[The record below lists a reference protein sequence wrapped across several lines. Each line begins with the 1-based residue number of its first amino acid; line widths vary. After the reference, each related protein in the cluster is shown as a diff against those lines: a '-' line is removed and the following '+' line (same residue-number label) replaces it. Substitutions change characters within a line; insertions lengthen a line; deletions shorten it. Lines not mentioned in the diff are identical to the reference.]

1 MAKPLELRP
10 RFYQGQYLDPRDL
23 DAVVEYGRAQE
34 ARHAL
39 GGHTWGIAAGLTLKE
54 SAVPDGSV
62 QVHLMPGYAWDGYG
76 RPLVVMAPTRLPE
89 ELFAA
94 QVYDSVIDAG
104 GEGRLNAVWIRVD
117 ERHVQPPRAGFAV
130 CDVDDQ
136 NARVREAIVF
146 EIGAMSTPHDG
157 VVVASREVDATQALR
172 GLDPAA
178 PLVPDE
184 SIPHQAFP
192 AEEDKKRWRLFV
204 GYVRW
209 LPTIGGGGAFAPR
222 KAPDDE
228 TAARRLR
235 RYAGVVAES
244 VLAADGVLRLARRG
258 DATSTYFSPPVE
270 ETVWISGKTRAE
282 DDVRL
287 AGAALEWRDAAGQ
300 DRGTPLLIRRT
311 GDAGKTDADLGD
323 RALEI
328 VIGPDDQVDNRLSV
342 GTRKADGTLDTKAVV
357 MSSGNVGIGT
367 RTPSAKLEVF
377 DGDVVLRA
385 KADDAGDLIFQKSD
399 GTEKGRVWSKTTSGK
414 GLNLSSGGTTPHVA
428 IDADGKVGIGTTSP
442 TNRLHVADATGVRQN
457 YLYVTGDKGWSSLA
471 YNAHHDTANG
481 NWVFPDPSRKSMT
494 IELDDHDNA
503 ARLEV
508 YSNAGA
514 GSWLSRF
521 KIDGDSGNVGVA
533 QQSPAVRLHV
543 SGDRIRLQNGDKKI
557 DLRTDGGAVDLQSE
571 THDLYLRSSGPGGKN
586 RLLLN
591 PMAVDGFVGVGLEAP
606 LCKLHVAGS
615 MAADAGDPASH
626 IALIDNTSFGASADV
641 LALRVAASSI
651 SIDGSNNFIT
661 FFAGATAIG
670 AIEGQSGFLGPGIVF
685 TSGSADFAE
694 SVPRLNEDEAIEP
707 GDVVGIVGGRVTRA
721 TAGAHHVAVVSTA
734 PVIVGNAAPP
744 DRRHLHEKIAFLGQV
759 PVKVRGPVTAGM
771 FLCASGDGDG
781 TAVAVD
787 EARLDPASATRVVAR
802 AWQTDAGKGVRRVHA
817 VVGFGVAEAALGA
830 VVRAQAAALAALMG
844 EREPS
849 PVAKGSSGGKSGPK
863 AGGTKK
869 ETKT

>member
-23 DAVVEYGRAQE
+23 DAVVDYARAQE

-39 GGHTWGIAAGLTLKE
+39 GGHTWGIATGLTLKE
-54 SAVPDGSV
+54 TPVPDGSV

-76 RPLVVMAPTRLPE
+76 RPLVVMAPALLPE

-104 GEGRLNAVWIRVD
+104 GEGRLNGVWIRVD
-117 ERHVQPPRAGFAV
+117 DRHVQPPRAGFAV

-146 EIGAMSTPHDG
+146 EIGAISSPHDG
-157 VVVASREVDATQALR
+157 VVVAGREVDASQALR
-172 GLDPAA
+172 GLDAAA

-192 AEEDKKRWRLFV
+192 AEEDKKRWRIFV

-209 LPTIGGGGAFAPR
+209 LPTVEGGAFAPR
-222 KAPDDE
+222 KIPDDE

-258 DATSTYFSPPVE
+258 DATSTYFSPPVD

-282 DDVRL
+282 GDIRL
-287 AGAALEWRDAAGQ
+287 ADAQLDWRDAAGK

-323 RALEI
+323 RALEM
-328 VIGPDDQVDNRLSV
+328 VIGPDDQADNRLSI
-342 GTRKADGTLDTKAVV
+342 GTRKSDGKLDTKAVV

-367 RTPSAKLEVF
+367 RTPSAKLEIF

-399 GTEKGRVWSKTTSGK
+399 GTEKGRVWSKVASGK
-414 GLNLSSGGTTPHVA
+414 GLNLSSGGTTPHIA
-428 IDADGKVGIGTTSP
+428 IDADGNVGVGTTSP
-442 TNRLHVADATGVRQN
+442 KNRLHVADATGVRQN

-471 YNAHHDTANG
+471 YNAHHDSANAG
-481 NWVFPDPSRKSMT
+481 WVFPDPSRKSMT

-514 GSWLSRF
+514 ASWVSRF

-533 QQSPAVRLHV
+533 QQAPAVRLHV
-543 SGDRIRLQNGDKKI
+543 SGNRIRLQDGDKRI
-557 DLRTDGGAVDLQSE
+557 DLRTDGSAVDLQSE

-591 PMAVDGFVGVGLEAP
+591 PMAADGLVGVGLQAP

-615 MAADAGDPASH
+615 QAGDADDPASH
-626 IALIDNTSFGASADV
+626 IALIDNTNFGGSADV
-641 LALRVAASSI
+641 LALRVASS
-651 SIDGSNNFIT
+651 SVDDSNNFVT
-661 FFAGATAIG
+661 FFAGASAIG
-670 AIEGQSGFLGPGIVF
+670 SIEGQAGLFGPSIF
-685 TSGSADFAE
+685 FSSYSADFAE
-694 SVPRLNEDEAIEP
+694 SVPRLKEDESIEA
-707 GDVVGIVGGRVTRA
+707 GDVVGIVDGRVTRA
-721 TAGAHHVAVVSTA
+721 TEGAHHVAVVSTA
-734 PVIVGNAAPP
+734 PVILGNAAPRE
-744 DRRHLHEKIAFLGQV
+744 RRHLQEKIAFIGQV
-759 PVKVRGPVTAGM
+759 PVKVRGPVRAGM
-771 FLCASGDGDG
+771 FLCPSGDGDG
-781 TAVAVD
+781 TAIAVD
-787 EARLDPASATRVVAR
+787 ETRLDAASATRVVAR
-802 AWQTDAGKGVRRVHA
+802 AWQTDAGKGVRRVNA
-817 VVGFGVAEAALGA
+817 VVGFGVAEAALGV
-830 VVRAQAAALAALMG
+830 VVRAQAAALAALAG
-844 EREPS
+844 RGKPAQPGHGAS
-849 PVAKGSSGGKSGPK
+849 AGKSG
-863 AGGTKK
+863 AKK